1 MNKPKLPK
9 ANPYIAFCRLKN
21 TELYQCCITD
31 RNMTLPGVFAFK
43 DDENNKRCFHDVKL
57 LNIHLAIDNEEFGE
71 DGELSVNPHIVNDL
85 FKESLEP
92 YGIKVNKV
100 TVHSFSDIECDDFT
114 FTDLEKKEILL
125 DLIDYQFKNK

>member
-31 RNMTLPGVFAFK
+31 RNMTLTGVFAFK

-57 LNIHLAIDNEEFGE
+57 LNIHFTIWGNSTDAERLARQKSGVTFVVPY
-71 DGELSVNPHIVNDL
+71 VNAQRISPI
-85 FKESLEP
+85 P
-92 YGIKVNKV
+92 I
-100 TVHSFSDIECDDFT
+100 
-114 FTDLEKKEILL
+114 
-125 DLIDYQFKNK
+125 

>member
-31 RNMTLPGVFAFK
+31 RNMTLTGVFAFK

-57 LNIHLAIDNEEFGE
+57 LNLHLSIDNEQFGV
-71 DGELSVNPHIVNDL
+71 DGDISINPQIVNEL

-92 YGIKVNKV
+92 YSIKVNKV
-100 TVHSFSDIECDDFT
+100 IVHSLSDIECNDFT

-125 DLIDYQFKNK
+125 DLIDYHFKNK